1 MMRPL
6 FLERGWK
13 LRRAARTALI
23 VAAYGVVFVV
33 GFYCIRILSGIVR
46 IMTEVCP

>member
-13 LRRAARTALI
+13 LRRAARTAVI
-23 VAAYGVVFVV
+23 VAAYGLVLVV
-33 GFYCIRILSGIVR
+33 GFYCVGILVALSRILAQ
-46 IMTEVCP
+46 VCP